1 MSEDPDWITEYA
13 GRSAAARSEL
23 KRAVLAYVAEE
34 RRRREAAAAERR
46 RAEEQDRREWIDGIR
61 RRLGL
66 VAEVHE
72 YRVWQIGERWWAWEC
87 LHRGCYDSD
96 WQRTSNSEPTRA
108 AVVAKASAHRRRFV
122 PPPPEPVPGAGL
134 DLTGYGGGW
143 CRDRA
148 G

>member
-1 MSEDPDWITEYA
+1 MGAVSEDVDWIAEYV
-13 GRSAAARSEL
+13 GRSAAARGEL

-34 RRRREAAAAERR
+34 RRRREAAAAKRH

-72 YRVWQIGERWWAWEC
+72 CDVWQIGERWWAWKC
-87 LHRGCYDSD
+87 LRRGCWDAD

-108 AVVAKASAHRRRFV
+108 AVRAKASAHSRRFLPS
-122 PPPPEPVPGAGL
+122 PPVDAPGAGL
-134 DLTGYGGGW
+134 DLTGFG
-143 CRDRA
+143 R
-148 G
+148 